1 MSLPRWRRFLAFPLL
16 HHVPLF
22 LLLVSHTTSDEI
34 SNIESFK
41 IMGERNTGT
50 RYLQQLLQKN
60 LPVPHLRLE
69 VNGTKLNS
77 MTESQKDALY
87 GKRPAFWGW
96 KHACA
101 PTPAQLT
108 SRKGETAHIL
118 FVVTAKN
125 PCKPRVIHSRPPQ
138 YCMALPFL
146 RRTCLFTPLLP
157 PPMPPLLSNR
167 VSPTDQQA

>member
-1 MSLPRWRRFLAFPLL
+1 MSLPRWHRFLAFPLL
-16 HHVPLF
+16 YRVPLF

-77 MTESQKDALY
+77 MTEWQKDVLY
-87 GKRPAFWGW
+87 GQRPAFWGW

-101 PTPAQLT
+101 PSLAQLT

-125 PCKPRVIHSRPPQ
+125 PCKPRAIHSRPPQ
-138 YCMALPFL
+138 
-146 RRTCLFTPLLP
+146 
-157 PPMPPLLSNR
+157 
-167 VSPTDQQA
+167 